1 MRSLTVFLILLLAV
15 GSSTAI
21 PLADTESQLERVI
34 REIRIEVKPDQAME
48 YMRRVYATDRWFTFP
63 KFQETAQ
70 YLKDRMTAIGLSGVE
85 MIDTP
90 ADGTSQFG
98 YWTMPLAWDVKQA
111 RLEIVE
117 PVVPEEFKVLA
128 DFEKIPTSLGMW
140 SGPTPPGGVTA
151 EVIELRGRTS
161 EAIESLNVK
170 DKLVLTPQ
178 NPSGIKWLLAKKGA
192 LGAINTFTENADLQ
206 DGRQWINAWGD
217 NGWAFTKGSSPLLCF
232 SITPRQTAFL
242 RKLLAEK
249 GVVRV
254 KAMVDSRYYA
264 GSYPYV
270 TGIIPGSGTGE
281 EVLTLGHTSEQGAQD
296 NATGVA
302 AMLEALGTLK
312 RLIAS
317 GRLPKPVRNIRI
329 LLMGELY
336 GSMHYI
342 ATNPE
347 RIRRTVAAMCVDTP
361 AAPYSMAGTEY
372 TFYMNPHVAKSYV
385 DAFVLQVARS
395 YFSKLSPPRP
405 WHWEG
410 YMVGTDT
417 YLGEPGIGIPTV
429 WPYSGT
435 GVHTHHNSEDTPDK
449 VDSRSLRDLAAV
461 TAAYLYFIASAG
473 EPEARWLAELATN
486 RGYEQILAGCAQ
498 DVDRVFSMTRKEDL
512 GQLLVTARER
522 ITYMVERESQSVL
535 SVQRLVAES
544 RREQARVSLLPLL
557 ASLRDFGREQSERL
571 ERAVRQRASQLG
583 QTPVKAVAP
592 PPDPQLAPASSVVVK
607 RKRFGTL
614 PLDEIRPDQR
624 KGYPSGAWSLVPITA
639 LYWCD
644 GERNLAEVIRLT
656 RLEHDTGKFDFVGY
670 FQFLQER
677 GYVEFVK

>member
-1 MRSLTVFLILLLAV
+1 
-15 GSSTAI
+15 
-21 PLADTESQLERVI
+21 
-34 REIRIEVKPDQAME
+34 ME

-70 YLKDRMTAIGLSGVE
+70 YLKDRMTAIGLTGVE
-85 MIDTP
+85 VIAAP

-98 YWTMPLAWDVKQA
+98 YWTMPLAWDVKHA
-111 RLEIVE
+111 RLEIVDP
-117 PVVPEEFKVLA
+117 PVPQEFRVLA
-128 DFEKIPTSLGMW
+128 DYEKIPTSLGMW
-140 SGPTPPGGVTA
+140 SGPTPPGGITA
-151 EVIELRGRTS
+151 EVIELKSKNTQAL
-161 EAIESLNVK
+161 ENLNVK

-192 LGAINTFTENADLQ
+192 LGAINTFTENAELQ

-217 NGWAFTKGSSPLLCF
+217 NGWAFTKGNSPLLCF
-232 SITPRQTAFL
+232 SISPRQTAFL

-249 GVVRV
+249 GAVRV
-254 KAMVDSRYYA
+254 KATVDSRYYA

-270 TGIIPGSGTGE
+270 TGIIPGSGAGE
-281 EVLTLGHTSEQGAQD
+281 EVLTLGHTSEQGAHD

-317 GRLPKPVRNIRI
+317 GRLPKPARSIRI

-385 DAFVLQVARS
+385 DALVLQVARS
-395 YFSKLSPPRP
+395 YFSKQSPPRP
-405 WHWEG
+405 WHWEN

-435 GVHTHHNSEDTPDK
+435 GIHTHHNSEDTPDT

-473 EPEARWLAELATN
+473 EPEARWLAELSAN
-486 RGYEQILAGCAQ
+486 RGYEQILAACAQ
-498 DVDRVFSMTRKEDL
+498 DVDRVFSMSRKEDL
-512 GQLLVTARER
+512 GQVLVTARER
-522 ITYMVERESQSVL
+522 IDYMVERESQSLL
-535 SVQRLVAES
+535 SVLRVVPET
-544 RREQARVSLLPLL
+544 RRERSRLSLLPLL
-557 ASLRDFGREQSERL
+557 ASVREFGRQQSERL
-571 ERAVRQRASQLG
+571 ERAVQQKAVQVG
-583 QTPVKAVAP
+583 ITPVKATP
-592 PPDPQLAPASSVVVK
+592 PPADPQLAQASNIVVK

-614 PLDEIRPDQR
+614 PLDEIRPDER
-624 KGYPSGAWSLVPITA
+624 KGYPSGAWSLIPITA

-644 GERNLAEVIRLT
+644 GERTLAEVIRLT
-656 RLEHDTGKFDFVGY
+656 KLEHGPSSFDFVGY

-677 GYVEFVK
+677 GYVEFVKQ